1 MALSTEN
8 DNKKTEIIYTI
19 TTIQIMLTTV
29 IMIMVPILAL
39 PPIALLQLLPH
50 PILITTTITTTITP
64 PS

>member
-1 MALSTEN
+1 MALLTKN

-19 TTIQIMLTTV
+19 TTILIMLTIV
-29 IMIMVPILAL
+29 IMIIVPILVL
-39 PPIALLQLLPH
+39 PPVALLQLLPH